1 MPYFWLFH
9 IIQQARASG
18 VDKKNAPA
26 WAAASYYL
34 WIQEQEESMSKKE
47 IAASFQISVQTLS
60 KYEQVICTLID

>member
-18 VDKKNAPA
+18 IDKKNAPA

-34 WIQEQEESMSKKE
+34 WMNEQEEAAVSKRRCVRF
-47 IAASFQISVQTLS
+47 SDQCSNTV
-60 KYEQVICTLID
+60 

>member
-1 MPYFWLFH
+1 LEEAVQPDSHMPYFWLFH

-34 WIQEQEESMSKKE
+34 WMQEQEESMSKKE
-47 IAASFQISVQTLS
+47 IAALFSNQCSNTV
-60 KYEQVICTLID
+60 